1 MAIRKIEVGDV
12 LNVWTASAGKHASTA
27 VITAHGGEAF
37 VNGMEKAPDYLLA
50 YYSEHGHIL
59 SDPSIMYILT
69 GRSIPCQTIQ
79 SRASQD
85 YELSKYTNTSATVT
99 GSRMHNTGAE
109 TYDSILNLEADFS
122 RGLARQRGSG
132 SAQEKMYKEGMKMD
146 VITIRDR
153 KFHKDPKLSDVLKI
167 LRKHKYN
174 YTTLHCSFCRGGG
187 QAQAPKSNW

>member
-1 MAIRKIEVGDV
+1 MTIRKTEVGDV
-12 LNVWTASAGKHASTA
+12 LNIWSASTGKHASTA
-27 VITAHGGEAF
+27 VITAHGGDAY
-37 VNGMEKAPDYLLA
+37 VNGMDKAPDYTLA
-50 YYSEHGHIL
+50 YYSDHGHIL

-85 YELSKYTNTSATVT
+85 YELTKYTNTSATVT
-99 GSRMHNTGAE
+99 GSRQHNTGGE
-109 TYDSILNLEADFS
+109 SYDSIRSLEQEFS
-122 RGLARQRGSG
+122 KGLARQRGSG
-132 SAQEKMYKEGMKMD
+132 SAQEQVYLAGMKMD

-153 KFHKDPKLSDVLKI
+153 KFYASPKLSDVLKI
-167 LRKHKYN
+167 LDKHKYR